1 MVLSELQVATIGR
14 VGCGAVSQVRSWE
27 GGVRSDRCVIVNFG
41 DIIMFLGELKG
52 LKGLG

>member
-27 GGVRSDRCVIVNFG
+27 GGVRSDRCVIVAFG
-41 DIIMFLGELKG
+41 DMLVCVSVED
-52 LKGLG
+52 